1 MLPKSRLTSTYCY
14 KIKDKYENI
23 QYVNKKLYPRTHD
36 RTLKLLAE
44 YVHNDTSRFGLGN
57 NKNTP
62 HPYGRYASSRYTWLN
77 LNNCSYKFSPDTIEF
92 RCHSGTTDYDKMY
105 NWILICMCFV
115 SFVEN
120 NPRFIIEA
128 FKNYNK
134 YSIVDRGNLDLSDII
149 NVGLANNQEEA
160 SRLKAYISERKEKF
174 KQD

>member
-1 MLPKSRLTSTYCY
+1 
-14 KIKDKYENI
+14 
-23 QYVNKKLYPRTHD
+23 
-36 RTLKLLAE
+36 
-44 YVHNDTSRFGLGN
+44 
-57 NKNTP
+57 
-62 HPYGRYASSRYTWLN
+62 
-77 LNNCSYKFSPDTIEF
+77 
-92 RCHSGTTDYDKMY
+92 
-105 NWILICMCFV
+105 
-115 SFVEN
+115 VEN